1 MSKATNNRQLLIV
14 DDNRFARTVLNRIL
28 TAANSY
34 DVNQA
39 ASGEEAL
46 EIISK
51 QPGKFDAFLIDIEM
65 PGMDGMELSR
75 KIRRFPEHRLTP
87 ILMVTALDEGKELR
101 ECFSVGAD
109 DFVNKPLDPVI
120 VHARLSGLLQRV
132 DYYNQLEKLR
142 RSLVRYVSPRTQL
155 MVEKYF
161 DSETLPPPEEQNLCV
176 MFSDIRGFTALSQKI
191 EPDVLFANV
200 SHHLGTQV
208 DVVYQY
214 GGYVDKFGG
223 DGIMAVFEGEDGPIN
238 ACNCALEIMEI
249 AKISPP
255 VNEKPVM
262 PVGIGIHK
270 GAAMVGNI
278 GGGEHLDYSVIG
290 NTVNLAA
297 RLCGYA
303 GPMDIIVSEAVK
315 AAASA
320 TPHLKF
326 SNGQE
331 AEIRGLSE
339 LITLY
344 NLVKHPS
351 Y

>member
-1 MSKATNNRQLLIV
+1 MLHKSVSKRNLLIV
-14 DDNRFARTVLNRIL
+14 DDNRFARTVLARIL
-28 TAANSY
+28 SAADNY
-34 DVNQA
+34 EVTQA
-39 ASGEEAL
+39 ASGEEAMGL
-46 EIISK
+46 ITEK
-51 QPGKFDAFLIDIEM
+51 PGNFDAFLLDIEM
-65 PGMDGMELSR
+65 PGMDGLELSK
-75 KIRRFPEHRLTP
+75 KIRRFAEHRLTP
-87 ILMVTALDEGKELR
+87 ILMVTALDEGTELR

-109 DFVNKPLDPVI
+109 DFVSKPLDPVI

-161 DSETLPPPEEQNLCV
+161 DSETLPPPEEQFLCV

-191 EPDVLFANV
+191 EPEILFANV

-223 DGIMAVFEGEDGPIN
+223 DGIMAVFEGDDGPIN
-238 ACNCALEIMEI
+238 ACNCAVEIMEI
-249 AKISPP
+249 ARTSPP
-255 VNEKPVM
+255 VEGRPAM
-262 PVGIGIHK
+262 PVGIGIHM
-270 GAAMVGNI
+270 GDAMVGNI

-303 GPMDIIVSEAVK
+303 GPMDIIVSQAVK
-315 AAASA
+315 DAAINESY
-320 TPHLKF
+320 LKF
-326 SNGQE
+326 ANEQK
-331 AEIRGLSE
+331 AEIRGLSK

-344 NLVKHPS
+344 NLVKKQ
-351 Y
+351 

>member
-1 MSKATNNRQLLIV
+1 M
-14 DDNRFARTVLNRIL
+14 
-28 TAANSY
+28 
-34 DVNQA
+34 
-39 ASGEEAL
+39 
-46 EIISK
+46 
-51 QPGKFDAFLIDIEM
+51 
-65 PGMDGMELSR
+65 
-75 KIRRFPEHRLTP
+75 
-87 ILMVTALDEGKELR
+87 
-101 ECFSVGAD
+101 
-109 DFVNKPLDPVI
+109 
-120 VHARLSGLLQRV
+120 
-132 DYYNQLEKLR
+132 
-142 RSLVRYVSPRTQL
+142 
-155 MVEKYF
+155 EKYF
-161 DSETLPPPEEQNLCV
+161 DSETLPPPEEQYLCV

-223 DGIMAVFEGEDGPIN
+223 DGIMAVFEGEDGAVN

-255 VNEKPVM
+255 VSEKPVM
-262 PVGIGIHK
+262 PVGIGIHI
-270 GAAMVGNI
+270 GDAMVGNI

-303 GPMDIIVSEAVK
+303 GPMDIIVSDAVRD
-315 AAASA
+315 AAKDNS
-320 TPHLKF
+320 HMQF
-326 SNGQE
+326 SNGQK

-344 NLVKHPS
+344 NLVRKEPMI
-351 Y
+351 